1 MSLLQLF
8 QPLNEITS
16 LLIRRTC
23 SWFSIGG
30 HSNQVSLHMQ
40 LGQTL
45 LMINVPHY
53 NWADAAIAKC
63 FHLLVVM
70 KVTQSAVVNH
80 NKNMDQLRGVLNQLV
95 AVLLEVLQRLQDEC
109 FLSLA
114 SNTNSKNG
122 FYMNEILYIYTD
134 NVLIIMLQKLLQILL
149 GQLI

>member
-1 MSLLQLF
+1 
-8 QPLNEITS
+8 
-16 LLIRRTC
+16 
-23 SWFSIGG
+23 
-30 HSNQVSLHMQ
+30 
-40 LGQTL
+40 
-45 LMINVPHY
+45 
-53 NWADAAIAKC
+53 
-63 FHLLVVM
+63 M